1 MGHFYSRSLFDFFE
15 KIVRPRLFN
24 SDLKILELG
33 SGNYSFFE
41 DVLNLN
47 AEITAIDYSSA
58 AIESAV
64 SSKINYQE
72 INVLD
77 SNFFISAKYDLIYDS
92 HCINCI
98 EIDDERNIA
107 FKNIYSAIKSG
118 GFFASEM
125 MIQPVSGVVSM
136 PFKLIKSSF
145 QIEQEIIS
153 HGFKIQYF
161 LISKDIG
168 FSTLI
173 DGEEVKCDVLRII
186 AKK

>member
-107 FKNIYSAIKSG
+107 FKNIYSA
-118 GFFASEM
+118 ASLSVQRDAVAAAE
-125 MIQPVSGVVSM
+125 VVTGV
-136 PFKLIKSSF
+136 KLI
-145 QIEQEIIS
+145 
-153 HGFKIQYF
+153 
-161 LISKDIG
+161 
-168 FSTLI
+168 
-173 DGEEVKCDVLRII
+173 LRVDLRNLYTS
-186 AKK
+186 